1 MKTTLTLNT
10 GSFYFLSTVNLIKG
24 VAAEVDL
31 STLSEGELKGVKAYI
46 VSGNISS
53 SEDITDYHAP
63 VEETVEQKTEEKEVT
78 TEQEVTEEV
87 PVEDKKEVQ
96 AEEAVAS
103 KAETDKKDYSKMVKK
118 ELKAELDKRGIE
130 TDLTKNEDLIKLL
143 EEDDAK

>member
-118 ELKAELDKRGIE
+118 ELKAELDRRGIE

>member
-78 TEQEVTEEV
+78 TKQEVTEEV
-87 PVEDKKEVQ
+87 PVKDKKEVQ

-103 KAETDKKDYSKMVKK
+103 EAETNKKDYSKMVKK

-130 TDLTKNEDLIKLL
+130 TDLTRNEDLIKLL

>member
-53 SEDITDYHAP
+53 SEDIIDYNAP

-78 TEQEVTEEV
+78 TAQEVTEEV
-87 PVEDKKEVQ
+87 PVKDKKEVQ

-103 KAETDKKDYSKMVKK
+103 EAETDKKDYSKMVKK

-130 TDLTKNEDLIKLL
+130 TDLTRNEDLIKLL

>member
-53 SEDITDYHAP
+53 SKDITDYHAP

-78 TEQEVTEEV
+78 TKQEVTEEV
-87 PVEDKKEVQ
+87 PVKDKKEVQ

-103 KAETDKKDYSKMVKK
+103 EAETNKKDYSKMVKK

-130 TDLTKNEDLIKLL
+130 TDLTRNEDLIKLL

>member
-78 TEQEVTEEV
+78 TEKEVTEEV
-87 PVEDKKEVQ
+87 PVKDKKDVQ
-96 AEEAVAS
+96 AEEAEAS
-103 KAETDKKDYSKMVKK
+103 KVETDKKDYSKMVKK

-130 TDLTKNEDLIKLL
+130 TDLTRNEDLIKLL

>member
-130 TDLTKNEDLIKLL
+130 TDLTRNEDLIKLL

>member
-87 PVEDKKEVQ
+87 PVKDKKEVQ

-130 TDLTKNEDLIKLL
+130 TDLTRNEDLIKLL

>member
-10 GSFYFLSTVNLIKG
+10 GSFYFLSTVYLIKG

-63 VEETVEQKTEEKEVT
+63 VEETAEQKTEEKEVT
-78 TEQEVTEEV
+78 TKQEVTEEV
-87 PVEDKKEVQ
+87 PVKDKKEVQ

-103 KAETDKKDYSKMVKK
+103 EAETDKKDYSKMVKK

-130 TDLTKNEDLIKLL
+130 TDLTRNEDLIKLL

>member
-46 VSGNISS
+46 ASGNISS

-78 TEQEVTEEV
+78 TAQEVTEEV
-87 PVEDKKEVQ
+87 PVKDKKEVQ

-103 KAETDKKDYSKMVKK
+103 EAETDKKDYSKMVKK

-130 TDLTKNEDLIKLL
+130 TDLTRNEDLIKLL

>member
-53 SEDITDYHAP
+53 SEDIIDYNAP

-130 TDLTKNEDLIKLL
+130 TDLTRNEDLIKLL

>member
-53 SEDITDYHAP
+53 SEDITDYNAP

-78 TEQEVTEEV
+78 TKQEVTEEV

-130 TDLTKNEDLIKLL
+130 TDLTKNEDLIRLL

>member
-53 SEDITDYHAP
+53 SKDITDYHAP

-78 TEQEVTEEV
+78 TEKEVTEEV
-87 PVEDKKEVQ
+87 PVKDKKDVQ
-96 AEEAVAS
+96 AEEAEAS
-103 KAETDKKDYSKMVKK
+103 KVETDKKDYSKMVKK

-130 TDLTKNEDLIKLL
+130 TDLTRNEDLIKLL

>member
-53 SEDITDYHAP
+53 SKDITDYHAP

-78 TEQEVTEEV
+78 TKQEVTEEV
-87 PVEDKKEVQ
+87 PVKDKKEVQ

-103 KAETDKKDYSKMVKK
+103 EVETDKKDYSKIVKK

-130 TDLTKNEDLIKLL
+130 TDLTRNEDLIKLL

>member
-24 VAAEVDL
+24 VVAEVDL

-63 VEETVEQKTEEKEVT
+63 VEETAEQKTEEKEVT
-78 TEQEVTEEV
+78 TKQEVTEEV
-87 PVEDKKEVQ
+87 PVKDKKEVQ

-103 KAETDKKDYSKMVKK
+103 EAETNKKDYSKMVKK

-130 TDLTKNEDLIKLL
+130 TDLTRNEDLIKLL

>member
-53 SEDITDYHAP
+53 SEDITDYNAP

>member
-63 VEETVEQKTEEKEVT
+63 VEETVEQKTEEKEVVSGMAKT
-78 TEQEVTEEV
+78 
-87 PVEDKKEVQ
+87 KLF
-96 AEEAVAS
+96 
-103 KAETDKKDYSKMVKK
+103 YS
-118 ELKAELDKRGIE
+118 LK
-130 TDLTKNEDLIKLL
+130 LIWNTNNGNF
-143 EEDDAK
+143 ER

>member
-53 SEDITDYHAP
+53 SKDITDYHAP

-78 TEQEVTEEV
+78 TAQEVTEEV
-87 PVEDKKEVQ
+87 PVKDKKEVQ

-103 KAETDKKDYSKMVKK
+103 EAETDKKDYSKMVKK

-130 TDLTKNEDLIKLL
+130 TDLTRNEDLIKLL

>member
-53 SEDITDYHAP
+53 SEDITDYNAP
-63 VEETVEQKTEEKEVT
+63 VEETVEQKTEE
-78 TEQEVTEEV
+78 
-87 PVEDKKEVQ
+87 KEVQ

>member
-53 SEDITDYHAP
+53 SEDITDYNAP
-63 VEETVEQKTEEKEVT
+63 VEETVEQKTEEKECILT
-78 TEQEVTEEV
+78 IKTIKDLYIYK
-87 PVEDKKEVQ
+87 P
-96 AEEAVAS
+96 
-103 KAETDKKDYSKMVKK
+103 KAP
-118 ELKAELDKRGIE
+118 
-130 TDLTKNEDLIKLL
+130 
-143 EEDDAK
+143 